1 VYVPVRLPE
10 VCRLHY
16 SSLPSC
22 LKQSSVRACFMHSSF
37 ILVTCKS
44 QTISLVVY
52 AHREWV
58 NLCDAFISSR
68 VTLTKEIR
76 SNQIG
81 GGRHAYVVAAPARPW
96 KQTALTRC
104 FAGRFRAATATPS
117 LAARTRTLAL
127 PAPASGLCRN
137 ESPISGENL
146 ECFSTRLLLLALSPL
161 SLDSNGR

>member
-1 VYVPVRLPE
+1 
-10 VCRLHY
+10 
-16 SSLPSC
+16 
-22 LKQSSVRACFMHSSF
+22 MHSSF
-37 ILVTCKS
+37 MLVTFKS

-58 NLCDAFISSR
+58 NLCDAFISSLG

-96 KQTALTRC
+96 KQTAVTRC

-117 LAARTRTLAL
+117 LGARTRTLAL

-146 ECFSTRLLLLALSPL
+146 ECFSTRLLLLALSPVSKPGTGL
-161 SLDSNGR
+161 ESVSD